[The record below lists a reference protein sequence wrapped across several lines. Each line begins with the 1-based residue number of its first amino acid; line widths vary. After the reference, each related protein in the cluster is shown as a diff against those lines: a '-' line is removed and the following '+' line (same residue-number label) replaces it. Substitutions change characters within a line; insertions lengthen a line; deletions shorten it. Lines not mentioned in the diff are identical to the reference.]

1 MSTDRSGSGWPG
13 TAKLVALVALV
24 VLLLGVP
31 LVSARGNQ
39 ADQARD
45 ALERPPGA
53 AIDAD
58 IGDATDP
65 TPTPGPADVG
75 RAIKVR
81 VTFTDNGGTEE
92 LLTSAAQAAVMTEL
106 PEVSVVSG
114 PRLVTEGTPAVF
126 TLTRTGATA
135 VALTV
140 AVDVVE
146 SGSMLDGA
154 AAATVTFGV
163 SERTTTLSV
172 ATEDDEV
179 VDTTSRVTATI
190 APASGYGVAAHA
202 GSARVYV
209 TDNDRIFLLP
219 DLVADPPV
227 QWGEAQL
234 VTWAG
239 EEMLVLRFE
248 GYVTNLGDG
257 PLDLS
262 GDPRL
267 ADPANPTSHN
277 VWQRVQTST
286 GDWVSLTKPPVRYET
301 ADGHNHFH
309 LMEIAAYSLW
319 DEAGTTQVLRG
330 EKVGFCMLDVE
341 SLPERH
347 SDPGDRTYEAS
358 IVDNCRANEPE
369 ADSLRMGVTE
379 GWRDVY
385 KGSLTFQWID
395 VSNLSPGNYRLA
407 AESDPYDIVVET
419 DETNNGIA
427 VSDAISVVPGYIAQS
442 QTLVTGSDTALD
454 VVLAATTFGSPGP
467 RYFRIVTPP
476 ANGSLNVAVGVG
488 LSGTILRYTPNQGF
502 SGVDT
507 FEYEAFDLYSAYPR
521 TAVLAAAAIG
531 VGEPGETVSISDA
544 QAASGEGVV
553 AVATVA
559 NTAPVITD
567 PGAQSFTV
575 GDSVDVNVP
584 AADVEGDSLT
594 WSVDVL
600 PAGVEIVAHTG
611 RIVGNPTVAGSLL
624 STVTVSDG
632 ELFSRVAIA
641 WVILSPPEVSIVAQ
655 ASPVRACNVF
665 GAICTDGGG

>member
-1 MSTDRSGSGWPG
+1 MSTDRSRSGSPG
-13 TAKLVALVALV
+13 IAKLVALIALAA
-24 VLLLGVP
+24 LLMGVP
-31 LVSARGNQ
+31 FVSARGDQ
-39 ADQARD
+39 ADQAQD

-53 AIDAD
+53 EIDAYL
-58 IGDATDP
+58 GGATVP
-65 TPTPGPADVG
+65 TPTPGPVDVG

-81 VTFTDNGGTEE
+81 ATFTGNGGMEE
-92 LLTSAAQAAVMTEL
+92 LLTSAPQAAVVTEL
-106 PEVSVVSG
+106 PEVSVAAG

-140 AVDVVE
+140 AVDVAE

-154 AAATVTFGV
+154 APATVTFGGG
-163 SERTTTLSV
+163 ERTTTLSV
-172 ATEDDEV
+172 ATEDDGV

-190 APASGYGVAAHA
+190 APASGYGVDAHA

-209 TDNDRIFLLP
+209 TDNDRVFLLP
-219 DLVADPPV
+219 DLVPDAPV
-227 QWGEAQL
+227 QWGGAQL

-239 EEMLVLRFE
+239 QEMLVLRFE

-267 ADPANPTSHN
+267 ADPTDPTSHN

-286 GDWVSLTKPPVRYET
+286 GDWVSFTKPPVRYET

-347 SDPGDRTYEAS
+347 SEPGERTYEPS
-358 IVDNCRANEPE
+358 VVDNCRSGQPD

-385 KGSLTFQWID
+385 EGSLTFQWID
-395 VSNLSPGNYRLA
+395 VSDLSPGHYRLA

-419 DETNNGIA
+419 DESNNGIA
-427 VSDAISVVPGYIAQS
+427 VSDAISVVPGHVAQS
-442 QTLVTGSDTALD
+442 HTLVTGRNTAVD

-467 RYFRIVTPP
+467 LYYRVVTLP
-476 ANGSLNVAVGVG
+476 AYGSLNVAVGVG

-502 SGVDT
+502 FGVDT

-521 TAVLAAAAIG
+521 TAVLAEVVIG
-531 VGEPGETVSISDA
+531 VGEASESVSILGA
-544 QAASGEGVV
+544 QAAFGEVVV
-553 AVATVA
+553 ATEAVA

-575 GDSVDVNVP
+575 GDSVDVSVP
-584 AADVEGDSLT
+584 AADIEGDSLT

-600 PAGVEIVAHTG
+600 PAGMEIVAHSG

-632 ELFSRVAIA
+632 ELFSRVTIV
-641 WVILSPPEVSIVAQ
+641 WVILAPPEVSIVAG

-665 GAICTDGGG
+665 GAICADGGG